1 MLDPAPLWILDE
13 PLTAL
18 DDEGQRAASPSFWH
32 ATSTRGGLAL
42 LATHHDLAP
51 APARELRIGA

>member
-1 MLDPAPLWILDE
+1 MLDPARFWALDE

-18 DDEGQRAASPSFWH
+18 DDEGQRLFERLLERHLAA
-32 ATSTRGGLAL
+32 GGLAL

-51 APARELRIGA
+51 APARVLRIGA